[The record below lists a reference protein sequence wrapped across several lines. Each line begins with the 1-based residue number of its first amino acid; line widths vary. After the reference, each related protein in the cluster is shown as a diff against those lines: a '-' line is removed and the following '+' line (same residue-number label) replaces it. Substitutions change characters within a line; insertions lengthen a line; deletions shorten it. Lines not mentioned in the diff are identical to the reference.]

1 MILIGFRKN
10 VLLSSV
16 LHCMIIIAV
25 IVILHRGTADPAPTN
40 CMIVSLFKGIAN
52 ISSKTSP
59 PLPSISEEKRRK
71 IRNERIASPL
81 EANHNDISVT
91 KFTMTADNGHA
102 KEDSIFEVNKHE
114 HEAVTERSESYSTEY
129 RNNITPPFFD
139 KGGPAGFSEQEIN
152 VQNTDSLFA
161 LIRQA
166 IEKVKMYPFLARK
179 RRIEGIVFISF
190 TVNNKGYPQNIKI
203 GKSSGYEILD
213 SEAIKIV
220 KNAAPL
226 PYVQGG
232 ITVPISFRLTD

>member
-1 MILIGFRKN
+1 MMITDFRKN

-25 IVILHRGTADPAPTN
+25 IVTLHRGTADPAPAN
-40 CMIVSLFKGIAN
+40 CMIVSLFKEIA
-52 ISSKTSP
+52 ILSSKTSP
-59 PLPSISEEKRRK
+59 LLPSISEEKGRK
-71 IRNERIASPL
+71 ISNERIASPL
-81 EANHNDISVT
+81 ETNHNDISVT
-91 KFTMTADNGHA
+91 KLTMTADNGHA
-102 KEDSIFEVNKHE
+102 KEDSMFGVNKHD
-114 HEAVTERSESYSTEY
+114 HAAGTDISESYSTEY

-190 TVNNKGYPQNIKI
+190 TINNKGYPHNIKI

-226 PYVQGG
+226 PYVKGG
-232 ITVPISFRLTD
+232 LTVPISFRLTD